1 MDCMGSE
8 REPTDA
14 EVIARSV
21 HEPAAFRVVFDR
33 HFADVHRYLH
43 HRLGHDAADDLA
55 AETFVRAFAAR
66 GRFRPGES
74 DAARAWLFT
83 IATNLM
89 RDEARRGQRRVL
101 ALGRLAAEPVAAQA
115 ELLAERDPALAAAL
129 AALRPEEREAVLLL
143 AWGELS
149 YEEIAQ
155 VTGVRPGTVRS
166 RLNRARARLQAAL
179 APEALEEVACEH

>member
-1 MDCMGSE
+1 MQCMGSE

-21 HEPAAFRVVFDR
+21 HEPGAFRVVFDR

-43 HRLGHDAADDLA
+43 HCLGPDAADDLA

-66 GRFRPGES
+66 GRFRPGDCE
-74 DAARAWLFT
+74 AARAWLFT

-89 RDEARRGQRRVL
+89 RDEARRGRRRVL
-101 ALGRLAAEPVAAQA
+101 ALGRMAAQLPAAQA
-115 ELLAERDPALAAAL
+115 ELPYERDPALASAL
-129 AALRPEEREAVLLL
+129 GALRPEEREAVLLL

-149 YEEIAQ
+149 YEEIAS

-166 RLNRARARLQAAL
+166 RLNRARARLREAL
-179 APEALEEVACEH
+179 APDVLEEIACEH

>member
-1 MDCMGSE
+1 MGRE
-8 REPTDA
+8 EPTDA

-21 HEPAAFRVVFDR
+21 DEPGAFRVLFDR
-33 HFADVHRYLH
+33 HFADVHRYLR
-43 HRLGHDAADDLA
+43 HRTGPDLADDLA

-66 GRFRPGES
+66 GRFRQGDCET
-74 DAARAWLFT
+74 ARAWLFT

-89 RDEARRGQRRVL
+89 RDEARRGRRRVL
-101 ALGRLAAEPVAAQA
+101 ALGRLAAEPAPAQTD
-115 ELLAERDPALAAAL
+115 LVGERDPELAAAL
-129 AALRPEEREAVLLL
+129 GALREEEREVVLLL

-166 RLNRARARLQAAL
+166 RLNRARGRLQEAL
-179 APEALEEVACEH
+179 APAVLEEIACEH

>member
-1 MDCMGSE
+1 MGSE

-21 HEPAAFRVVFDR
+21 REPAAFRVVFDR
-33 HFADVHRYLH
+33 HFADVQRYLH
-43 HRLGHDAADDLA
+43 HRLGPDAADDLA

-66 GRFRPGES
+66 GRFRPG
-74 DAARAWLFT
+74 DGDTARAWLFT

-89 RDEARRGQRRVL
+89 RDEARRGRRRVL
-101 ALGRLAAEPVAAQA
+101 ALGRLAAERQPAEA
-115 ELLAERDPALAAAL
+115 ELLFERDPALASAL
-129 AALRPEEREAVLLL
+129 GELRAEEREAVLLL

-149 YEEIAQ
+149 YEEIAR

-179 APEALEEVACEH
+179 APDVLEEIACEH